1 MGSRFTNYLHGGGG
15 LQEGEVTRFGGVTRL
30 SILKTWSLLH
40 DRWGHR
46 PRVTS
51 PIWGPTPPC
60 KQALRNNPRVSGF
73 IRRWSDQRR
82 GNPLKTFDLKLPNF
96 VSIVHGSLEWC
107 WPCIFKNE
115 RGKGH
120 LKDGVFLLLRP
131 EFISFSVLSY
141 LNLVI
146 PVRIK

>member
-1 MGSRFTNYLHGGGG
+1 MGRRFRDSLHGGGG
-15 LQEGEVTRFGGVTRL
+15 LQVGEVTRL
-30 SILKTWSLLH
+30 SIKSLILIWSLLH
-40 DRWGHR
+40 DRWGHP

-51 PIWGPTPPC
+51 PVWGPTPPC
-60 KQALRNNPRVSGF
+60 KQALRNNPGVSGF

-96 VSIVHGSLEWC
+96 VCIVHGSLEWC
-107 WPCIFKNE
+107 WPGIFKNE

-141 LNLVI
+141 LNLVMA
-146 PVRIK
+146 VRIK